1 MKKNLLKI
9 LAVAIVGV
17 TMASC
22 SNPSKMAKD
31 AQLVTV
37 ECNPQIL
44 EVVAN
49 EITATY
55 TMNFPEKYFHPR
67 AILEVVPVLVYQGG
81 EVAAPTFKLQGEK
94 ITDNFKPIYLTGGN
108 ASNTVKFAYKPG
120 MEKSHLE
127 LRVAVWNKLK
137 KYDFPAPYKLA
148 DGANITYKLV
158 GTGGAS
164 AIAPNEYQKVIR
176 EKKETQILYTINS
189 HIVRPKELTKTEIK
203 EFEDFL
209 IKIENDE
216 RRQVKST
223 DIVAY
228 ASPDGPLTL
237 NTNLSGKRGETAKQ
251 AFDKVTKNVSRA
263 SSTAITTHTGSVNL
277 ATVAPVNVTTV
288 AEDWEGFQ
296 ELVAA
301 SNIQDK
307 ELILRVLSMY
317 SDPAVREREIKNMS
331 MVFKTLAEKIL
342 PELRRARMI
351 ANVDYTNY
359 NDQELVAL
367 ASSNVEIMD
376 KEALLYT
383 ATLVEDYDTK
393 AMLYKKAGDKFNS
406 DRGYNNL
413 AAEALS
419 NNKLSDAK
427 VALAKIKDKTSP
439 YYYNNA
445 GVVALRE
452 EDYVS
457 AAQMFAKS
465 SLEEAKHNSAIIDIL
480 NGNYKVAADKL
491 AGSGKGN
498 EGLAYILT
506 NQLDKASG
514 VVTRECPRAAYMRA
528 IIAARKGN
536 MSDVAK
542 HLEAVYKDEAL
553 KVRSQNDIEFAKF
566 RE

>member
-1 MKKNLLKI
+1 MIKQLNILRMKKNLLKV
-9 LAVAIVGV
+9 LAVAIIAVS
-17 TMASC
+17 MASC

-37 ECNPQIL
+37 ECNPQVL
-44 EVVAN
+44 EVVAD

-67 AILEVVPVLVYQGG
+67 AILEVIPVLVYQGG
-81 EVAAPTFKLQGEK
+81 EVAAPAFKLQGEK
-94 ITDNFKPIYLTGGN
+94 ITDNFKPIFTTGGN

-120 MEKSHLE
+120 MEKSRLE
-127 LRVAVWNKLK
+127 LRVAVWNKLR
-137 KYDFPAPYKLA
+137 KYDYPAPYKLA

-158 GTGGAS
+158 HTDGVS
-164 AIAPNEYQKVIR
+164 VLAPNDYQKVIS

-189 HIVRPKELTKTEIK
+189 HVVRPKELTKAEIK
-203 EFEDFL
+203 EFEQFL
-209 IKIENDE
+209 AQIEKDE
-216 RRQVKST
+216 RREVKST

-228 ASPDGPLTL
+228 ASPDGPTTL
-237 NTNLSGKRGETAKQ
+237 NAKLSDKRGETAKT
-251 AFDKVTKNVSRA
+251 AFDKVTKNVPM
-263 SSTAITTHTGSVNL
+263 T
-277 ATVAPVNVTTV
+277 APVNVKTI

-331 MVFKTLAEKIL
+331 MVFKTLADKIL

-351 ANVDYTNY
+351 ANVNYTNY
-359 NDQELVAL
+359 SDQELIDL
-367 ASSNVEIMD
+367 ASTNVEIMD
-376 KEALLYT
+376 VEALLYT
-383 ATLVEDYDTK
+383 ATLVKDYDTK
-393 AMLYKKAGDKFNS
+393 AMLYKKAGDKFKN

-413 AAEALS
+413 AAIALDNGKLAEA
-419 NNKLSDAK
+419 KA
-427 VALAKIKDKTSP
+427 ALAKVNDKDCP

-452 EDYVS
+452 ANYVS
-457 AAQMFAKS
+457 AATMFSKS
-465 SLEEAKHNSAIIDIL
+465 SLKEAKYNSAILDIL
-480 NGNYKVAADKL
+480 NGLYKEAATKL
-491 AGSGKGN
+491 AGSKDEN

-506 NQLDKASG
+506 NQLDKASAAI
-514 VVTRECPRAAYMRA
+514 TCKCPHAAYQRA
-528 IIAARKGN
+528 IIAARQGN
-536 MSDVAK
+536 MSEVAK
-542 HLEAVYKDEAL
+542 QLEIVHKDEAL

>member
-1 MKKNLLKI
+1 MIKQLNILRMKKNLLKI
-9 LAVAIVGV
+9 LAVAIIGI

-22 SNPSKMAKD
+22 SNPSKMAKN

-37 ECNPQIL
+37 ECNPQVL
-44 EVVAN
+44 EVVADG
-49 EITATY
+49 ITATY
-55 TMNFPEKYFHPR
+55 TMNFPEKYFHPK
-67 AILEVVPVLVYQGG
+67 AILEVIPVLVYQGG
-81 EVAAPTFKLQGEK
+81 EVAAPAFKLQGEK
-94 ITDNFKPIYLTGGN
+94 ITDNFKPIYVTGGN
-108 ASNTVKFAYKPG
+108 ASQTVKFAYKPG

-158 GTGGAS
+158 NTEGLTS
-164 AIAPNEYQKVIR
+164 IMPNNYQKIIS

-189 HIVRPKELTKTEIK
+189 PVVRRKELTKTEIK
-203 EFEDFL
+203 EFEQFL
-209 IKIENDE
+209 EQIEKDG
-216 RRQVKST
+216 RREVKST

-228 ASPDGPLTL
+228 ASPDGPTTL
-237 NTNLSGKRGETAKQ
+237 NSKLSDKRGETAKK
-251 AFDKVTKNVSRA
+251 AFDKVTKNVPMTS
-263 SSTAITTHTGSVNL
+263 
-277 ATVAPVNVTTV
+277 PVNVKTI

-331 MVFKTLAEKIL
+331 MVFKTLADKIL

-351 ANVDYTNY
+351 ANIDYTNY
-359 NDQELVAL
+359 NDQELVDL

-376 KEALLYT
+376 VEALLYT
-383 ATLVEDYDTK
+383 ATLVKDYDTK
-393 AMLYKKAGDKFNS
+393 VMLYKKAGDKFKC

-413 AAEALS
+413 AAIALS
-419 NNKLSDAK
+419 NNKLADAK
-427 VALAKIKDKTSP
+427 AALAKVTDKTSAF
-439 YYYNNA
+439 YYNNI

-452 EDYVS
+452 GNYTS
-457 AAQMFAKS
+457 ASEMFNNS
-465 SLEEAKHNSAIIDIL
+465 SLKEAKYNSAVIDIL
-480 NGNYKVAADKL
+480 NGLYKEAANKL
-491 AGSGKGN
+491 AGSKTDN

-506 NQLDKASG
+506 NQLDKAS
-514 VVTRECPRAAYMRA
+514 TAITCKCPHASYMRA
-528 IIAARKGN
+528 IIAARQGN
-536 MSDVAK
+536 MSEVAK
-542 HLEAVYKDEAL
+542 QLEIVYKNDAL
-553 KVRSQNDIEFAKF
+553 KARSQNDIEFAKF